1 MKHLLLS
8 LLFVGTFSTNF
19 AQETYDDL
27 IIYFADGDYEK
38 LVDKAEKYM
47 DKDDSKNDPQP
58 YLWSAKAN
66 FEMSKDQKYDED
78 FPKAFNDAISDAGKA
93 LKKDKE
99 NTIFDEHKAFY
110 TDLKVAVVEDIKNQI
125 EGGEYS
131 RLRGSVFRLQRLDPT
146 DIGSYYLLTAAY
158 YQIKDKGSAKN
169 SLKEGEALLNEVESI
184 EDWRDIDKEVLRI
197 GVLEYVNYLV
207 GIRQI
212 DKARDM
218 LGQVK
223 QWYEDDDIFMATYND
238 VVN

>member
-131 RLRGSVFRLQRLDPT
+131 RLRGLYLD
-146 DIGSYYLLTAAY
+146 
-158 YQIKDKGSAKN
+158 
-169 SLKEGEALLNEVESI
+169 
-184 EDWRDIDKEVLRI
+184 
-197 GVLEYVNYLV
+197 
-207 GIRQI
+207 
-212 DKARDM
+212 
-218 LGQVK
+218 
-223 QWYEDDDIFMATYND
+223 YNG
-238 VVN
+238 